1 MDKIIELLR
10 KFQMP
15 TFADLL
21 EKYKAVISYLFFGGC
36 ATLINIGTYII
47 CFDMFNIG
55 NMTSNVIAWVTA
67 VIFAFFTN
75 KLWVFESK
83 SFDGK
88 VFFWEMFSFFG
99 CRLLTLV
106 VDLAIMYVGV
116 DVMHWNEIL
125 FKVIANIV
133 VIILNYVASKLIIF
147 KKKDTMETEQ

>member
-10 KFQMP
+10 KWQMP
-15 TFADLL
+15 TYADLL
-21 EKYKAVISYLFFGGC
+21 EKYKAVISYLFFGAC
-36 ATLINIGTYII
+36 ATFINIGTYII
-47 CFDMFNIG
+47 CFDVFHIS
-55 NMTSNVIAWVTA
+55 NMVSNVIAWVTA

-116 DVMHWNEIL
+116 DVMQWNEIL

>member
-1 MDKIIELLR
+1 MNKIIEIMR
-10 KFQMP
+10 KLNMT

-21 EKYKAVISYLFFGGC
+21 EKYKAVVSYLFFGAC
-36 ATLINIGTYII
+36 ATFINIGTYII
-47 CFDMFNIG
+47 CFDGLHIS
-55 NMTSNVIAWVTA
+55 NMISNVIAWVTA

-88 VFFWEMFSFFG
+88 VFFREMFSFFG

-125 FKVIANIV
+125 FKIIANIV

-147 KKKDTMETEQ
+147 KKNDATETQ